1 LKIIYSKIN
10 HRLDSDNPTAPWI
23 ILIHGLFGNL
33 DNLAMLRRE
42 LQSTF
47 QVLSIDLPDH
57 GKSSFSEK
65 FSFSGYA
72 EAIKELII
80 ELGIEN
86 AALIGH
92 SLGGK
97 VAMQLALTY
106 PQRVTNLVILDIAP
120 VAYNPRHSN
129 VFAALEAVD
138 LNVICERKDAEKA
151 MSVYIEEGG
160 IRQFLLKSL
169 YQQDGKWKWRFNLS
183 LLHRD
188 YGLLS
193 QAIHS
198 HIPYLDPVLF
208 LKGELS
214 DYLTSE
220 YRNQVLSLFPNSRM
234 KTISN
239 SGHWLHAEQPKICA
253 RHIRTFLLN

>member
-1 LKIIYSKIN
+1 
-10 HRLDSDNPTAPWI
+10 
-23 ILIHGLFGNL
+23 
-33 DNLAMLRRE
+33 MLRRE
-42 LQSTF
+42 LQSEF

-57 GKSSFSEK
+57 GKSMFTEK

-72 EAIKELII
+72 DAIKELMTD
-80 ELGIEN
+80 LGIPK

-106 PQRVTNLVILDIAP
+106 PQLVTKLVVLDIAP
-120 VAYNPRHSN
+120 VAYNHRHTN
-129 VFAALEAVD
+129 VLAALQAVD
-138 LNVICERKDAEKA
+138 LNVIRERKDAEQA
-151 MSVYIEEGG
+151 MSAYIEEPGV
-160 IRQFLLKSL
+160 RQFLLKSL
-169 YQQDGKWKWRFNLS
+169 YQQDGKWQWRFNLT

-198 HIPYLDPVLF
+198 RVPYPEPVLF

-214 DYLTSE
+214 DYLASE
-220 YRNQVLSLFPNSRM
+220 YRNQVLALFPNSRV
-234 KTISN
+234 KSISN
-239 SGHWLHAEQPKICA
+239 TGHWLHAEQPKVCA
-253 RHIRTFLLN
+253 RHIKTFLLN